1 MAVSERNEL
10 TMKSS
15 TELKKD
21 IMAIDHRGY
30 PGYKGLRGSYQFG
43 DFILSIDHVQGDPF
57 ASPSHLS
64 VIVDGSKAGF
74 PKE

>member
-1 MAVSERNEL
+1 MTVSERNEL

-43 DFILSIDHVQGDPF
+43 DLSCPLTMYREIPLRLHPIC
-57 ASPSHLS
+57 PLS
-64 VIVDGSKAGF
+64 
-74 PKE
+74 